1 MKLSIALIVVLAAS
15 LTACSRPK
23 VKETVV
29 ERPVIIERPVA
40 ATGATVAPT
49 GSCVLASQVYSH
61 GAMACQDHAVHQ
73 CSNGVWNRTV
83 SAC

>member
-1 MKLSIALIVVLAAS
+1 MKLSIALVLVLAAS

-29 ERPVIIERPVA
+29 ERPVIVERPVA
-40 ATGATVAPT
+40 ATGATAPA
-49 GSCVLASQVYSH
+49 GSCMFASQVYSH

-83 SAC
+83 NAC

>member
-1 MKLSIALIVVLAAS
+1 MKLSIALVLVMAAALS
-15 LTACSRPK
+15 ACSRPK

-40 ATGATVAPT
+40 ATGATAP
-49 GSCVLASQVYSH
+49 GSCVFASQVYSN

-73 CSNGVWNRTV
+73 CNNGTWTRTIN
-83 SAC
+83 AC

>member
-1 MKLSIALIVVLAAS
+1 MKLSIALVLVMAAALS
-15 LTACSRPK
+15 ACSRPK

-40 ATGATVAPT
+40 ATGATAP

-61 GAMACQDHAVHQ
+61 GATSCQDHAVHQ
-73 CSNGVWNRTV
+73 CNSGTWTRTIN
-83 SAC
+83 AC

>member
-1 MKLSIALIVVLAAS
+1 MKLSIALMLVLAAS

-40 ATGATVAPT
+40 ATGATIAP
-49 GSCVLASQVYSH
+49 GSCIHASQAYSQ
-61 GAMACQDHAVHQ
+61 GAMVCQDQAVHQ
-73 CSNGVWNRTV
+73 CNNGVWTRTV
-83 SAC
+83 NAC

>member
-1 MKLSIALIVVLAAS
+1 MKLSIALMLVLAAS

-40 ATGATVAPT
+40 ATGATIAP
-49 GSCVLASQVYSH
+49 GSCVFASQVYSQ

-73 CSNGVWNRTV
+73 CNNGVWTRTIN
-83 SAC
+83 AC